1 MPVPIVAY
9 QQTCA
14 LARNVLRTSVCG
26 TVILYYTTTDIF
38 ETTCIY
44 INGKQAHFC
53 PWKSKIV
60 LVQNDHIADMGPKLR
75 LTFILLLFLNI
86 KEYE

>member
-1 MPVPIVAY
+1 MPVLIVAN

-26 TVILYYTTTDIF
+26 IVILYYTTTDIF

-44 INGKQAHFC
+44 MNGKQAHFC
-53 PWKSKIV
+53 PWKSKIF
-60 LVQNDHIADMGPKLR
+60 LVQNDHMGPKLR
-75 LTFILLLFLNI
+75 LTFVLLLLLNI